1 LTIFEELDVEVWELH
16 PEAGSIITQM
26 SLKEIDFPKE
36 SIVGVIN
43 HHGHLSIARGDT
55 QISHEDVVL
64 VFGKNNSIDK
74 MRKLFSVK

>member
-1 LTIFEELDVEVWELH
+1 MTIFEELDVEVWELH
-16 PEAGSIITQM
+16 PEPGSIITQM

-43 HHGHLSIARGDT
+43 HHGHLSIARGDS
-55 QISHEDVVL
+55 QIAHEDVIL

-74 MRKLFSVK
+74 MRKLFTVK